1 MIGIISKIKKIFMP
15 NIFRVCP
22 VCRNFDRSKI
32 TRIGDLKPTFNFSK
46 NKIPVFELVECGICK
61 TIYQT
66 PLPSDAV
73 FHELYV
79 DTVQFTSD
87 AYVGE
92 RSKAVVEYFTSCAH
106 NMMNKMGKSSGVK
119 VLEIGSGLSWMC
131 NAVKGIDAQ
140 SYTVAQDI
148 TPECVNICK
157 WVDNYIVGSTED
169 NYGAIK
175 KMGPYDIISLT
186 HVIEHLSYP
195 VDFLIQLAPL
205 LSPKGIIFIT
215 APYQAP
221 GWKNANNDIRF
232 WQKWSYNHVPGHLQ
246 YLSENSVKAISA
258 ITNLKILSYDNN
270 HDGGS
275 AFELML
281 GLPDQS
287 E

>member
-1 MIGIISKIKKIFMP
+1 MKIANILSKFKTPDATEIA
-15 NIFRVCP
+15 RVCP
-22 VCRNFDRSKI
+22 VCRNYNESKI
-32 TRIGDLKPTFNFSK
+32 TSIGELKPTFNFKK
-46 NKIPVFELVECGICK
+46 NKTPVFKLVECRICN
-61 TIYQT
+61 TIYQS
-66 PLPSDAV
+66 PLPSDAI

-92 RSKAVVEYFTSCAH
+92 RSKTVVDYFTGCVRV
-106 NMMNKMGKSSGVK
+106 MMKKMDKSSGIK

-131 NAVKGIDAQ
+131 NAVKSIDAQ
-140 SYTVAQDI
+140 SHTIAQDI
-148 TPECVNICK
+148 TPECVDVCK
-157 WVDNYIVGSTED
+157 WVDNYIVGSVED
-169 NYGAIK
+169 NYGMIK
-175 KMGPYDIISLT
+175 KMGPFDIISLT

-215 APYQAP
+215 APYQP
-221 GWKNANNDIRF
+221 PNWKTAKNDINF

-246 YLSENSVKAISA
+246 YLSEDSINAISR
-258 ITNLKILSYDNN
+258 ITDLKILSYDNK

-281 GLPDQS
+281 TRS